1 MTTETRILRDLKA
14 GQSSLDSLSKRIGV
28 SEKSCLVVL
37 KRLVAERKIVTYEID
52 CGITIY
58 QIPIR

>member
-1 MTTETRILRDLKA
+1 MTTEAKILRDLSA
-14 GQSSLDSLSKRIGV
+14 GQSSLDSLAKRIGV

-37 KRLVAERKIVTYEID
+37 NRLVSERKIITYEID

-58 QIPIR
+58 QIQP

>member
-1 MTTETRILRDLKA
+1 MTTEARILRDLKA
-14 GQSSLDSLSKRIGV
+14 GQSSLDSLVKRIGV
-28 SEKSCLVVL
+28 SEKACMVVL

-58 QIPIR
+58 RIPR